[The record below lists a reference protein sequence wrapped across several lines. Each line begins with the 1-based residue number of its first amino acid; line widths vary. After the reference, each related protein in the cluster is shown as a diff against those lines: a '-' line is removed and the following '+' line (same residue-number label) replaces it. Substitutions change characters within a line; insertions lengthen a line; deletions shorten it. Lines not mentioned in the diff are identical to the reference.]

1 MANNKTPTAAPPISE
16 PPVAGTGKMPG
27 FRDASGYGSLV
38 TVASVAS
45 LLILWQVG
53 AILLPPNVFAGP
65 LSVARALFEQMQ
77 SAELW
82 QDMGK
87 TLQRIVFAF
96 LLAMGVS
103 LFLGF
108 AMAMSRTA
116 GLFFRV
122 WVVLGLT
129 VPSLVIILTI
139 YMTVG
144 LNETAAVLGAA
155 LPIVP
160 ILTINIR
167 EGVSSIDLGLRD
179 MAVAFRAS
187 RTQIIKDVIAPQ
199 IAPILLASSRFGV
212 GLVWKMVLFVELLG
226 RSDGIG
232 YKIEFYYQLF
242 NMRMVLAYALS
253 FLFVMLFIEIAIFG
267 VLERKAFGWRR
278 ARA

>member
-1 MANNKTPTAAPPISE
+1 MAIETANSSSSSPEAGSLE
-16 PPVAGTGKMPG
+16 GTGKKPG
-27 FRDASGYGSLV
+27 YRDHGSYAPLI
-38 TVASVAS
+38 TVASVLT
-45 LLILWQVG
+45 LLALWQLG

-65 LSVARALFEQMQ
+65 LSVSLALIEEMQ
-77 SAELW
+77 TVELW

-87 TLQRIVFAF
+87 TLQRIALAF
-96 LLAMGVS
+96 LLAMTLS
-103 LFLGF
+103 LFFGF
-108 AMAMSRTA
+108 SMAMSRTA

-129 VPSLVIILTI
+129 LPSLVIILTI

-160 ILTINIR
+160 ILAINIR

-187 RTQIIKDVIAPQ
+187 RAQIIRDVIAPQ
-199 IAPILLASSRFGV
+199 IAPVLLASSRFGV

-242 NMRMVLAYALS
+242 NMRLVLAYALS
-253 FLFVMLFIEIAIFG
+253 FLFVMLLIEIAIFG
-267 VLERKAFGWRR
+267 VLERKAFRWRR
-278 ARA
+278 VRG

>member
-1 MANNKTPTAAPPISE
+1 MANDTTSPVAAPIE
-16 PPVAGTGKMPG
+16 GPPVTGTGKKPG
-27 FRDASGYGSLV
+27 FRDSAGYGPII
-38 TVASVAS
+38 TFASVVS
-45 LLILWQVG
+45 LLLLWQVG
-53 AILLPPNVFAGP
+53 AALLPPNVFAGP
-65 LSVARALFEQMQ
+65 LSVTQALFTQMQ
-77 SAELW
+77 TAELW

-87 TLQRIVFAF
+87 TLQRIAFAF

-108 AMAMSRTA
+108 VMAMSRTA

-144 LNETAAVLGAA
+144 LNETAAVFGAA
-155 LPIVP
+155 LPIIP
-160 ILTINIR
+160 ILAINIR

-187 RTQIIKDVIAPQ
+187 RMQIIRDVIAPQ
-199 IAPILLASSRFGV
+199 IAPVLLASSRFGV
-212 GLVWKMVLFVELLG
+212 GLIWKMVLFVELLG

-253 FLFVMLFIEIAIFG
+253 FLFVMLLIEIAIFG

-278 ARA
+278 GRA